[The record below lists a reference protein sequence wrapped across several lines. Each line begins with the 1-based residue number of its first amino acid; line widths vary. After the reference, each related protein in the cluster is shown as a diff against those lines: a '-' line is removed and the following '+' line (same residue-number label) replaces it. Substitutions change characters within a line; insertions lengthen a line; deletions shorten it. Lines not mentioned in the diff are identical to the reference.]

1 MRVAGLAPART
12 ASKLAIHQNAAAI
25 NPERQVHMKLAK
37 FVPALVVVGLCLAAC
52 GGNDG
57 AGVTLGKKIAF
68 LLPDSQSAR
77 YESKDLPLFEAKLKS
92 MCSDCT
98 VDYRNANQ
106 DASTQLTQAEAALAN
121 GANVLVL
128 DPVDDAAASAIVAK
142 ARARK
147 VPVISYDRLV
157 LNTPAVDYYVSFD
170 NAAVG
175 PLQAN
180 GLLTALKGKTN
191 PTVVMINGD
200 PGDDI
205 SKELKQGVQSVLA
218 GKVHMAKVYDT
229 PSANP
234 DAAQTEMAD
243 ALTALHNNVDAVYAA
258 DDATAG
264 GAVAAL
270 KAAGVKPL
278 PPITGDGAELQAIQ
292 RILAGEQ
299 YMTVYKAIRAEAES
313 AAQLAYDLA
322 YGVAV
327 PAAMTNGKTVDN
339 GSTVLPAVL
348 VSPVAVT
355 RQTIISTVIADGF
368 WTKADICTSQYVS
381 ACTAAG
387 IS

>member
-1 MRVAGLAPART
+1 
-12 ASKLAIHQNAAAI
+12 
-25 NPERQVHMKLAK
+25 MKLAK
-37 FVPALVVVGLCLAAC
+37 LVPALVVVGLCLTAC
-52 GGNDG
+52 GGSDG

-68 LLPDSQSAR
+68 LLPESQSAR
-77 YESKDLPLFEAKLKS
+77 YESRDLPLFEAKLKS
-92 MCSDCT
+92 MCADCT
-98 VDYRNANQ
+98 VDYRNAHQ

-128 DPVDDAAASAIVAK
+128 DPVDGATASAIVAK
-142 ARARK
+142 AKARH

-180 GLLTALKGKTN
+180 GLLTALQGKTN

-205 SKELKQGVQSVLA
+205 SKELKQGVQSALA
-218 GKVHMAKVYDT
+218 GKVNMAKVYDT

-234 DAAQTEMAD
+234 GTAQTEMAD
-243 ALTALHNNVDAVYAA
+243 ALTTLHGQVDAVYAA

-299 YMTVYKAIRAEAES
+299 YMTVYKSVRAEAES

-327 PAAMTNGKTVDN
+327 PASMTNGKTVDN

-355 RQTIISTVIADGF
+355 RPTIISTVIADGF
-368 WTKADICTSQYVS
+368 WTKSEICTGAYID
-381 ACTAAG
+381 ACTKAG